1 MGFSRHTDRL
11 FFAVCPN
18 ETTAARIVDLA
29 WNFRD
34 DYALRGLPLLPQHIH
49 STLWHVGDDFFPP
62 PDELIQALSRRAGAV
77 RMPPFRASFDHVESF
92 GGGALALRGHD
103 GVAGL
108 EMLHAKLGNALG
120 IASRKSAGAAFT
132 PHVTLLRD
140 KRRLELKPIPP
151 IEWTVAEFV
160 LVHSLLGKTVHRHL
174 ARFPLG

>member
-11 FFAVCPN
+11 FFAICPD
-18 ETTAARIVDLA
+18 ETTAASIVDLA

-34 DYALRGLPLLPQHIH
+34 DYSLRGLPLLPQHIH
-49 STLWHVGDDFFPP
+49 STLWHIGDDFFPP
-62 PDELIQALSRRAGAV
+62 PDKLVQALVQRASGV

-92 GGGALALRGHD
+92 SGGALVLRGHD

-108 EMLHAKLGNALG
+108 DMLHAKLGTALG
-120 IASRKSAGAAFT
+120 IASRKPTGVAFA

-140 KRRLELKPIPP
+140 KRLLELKPVQP
-151 IEWTVAEFV
+151 IEWTVTEFV